1 MKTMI
6 KFVKKAVRG
15 YFNGYRKVAEMNLR
29 NNAYARF

>member
-1 MKTMI
+1 MI

-29 NNAYARF
+29 NNTYARF

>member
-1 MKTMI
+1 MVKL
-6 KFVKKAVRG
+6 VKKAVRG